1 MFYYKEISK
10 KIKEN
15 FNSKKLKLHEPIF
28 SLQEKKN
35 LAICINSGFVST
47 SLNGHFI
54 KKLENQIKKYTK
66 CKYVVCTINGVS
78 GLHASLLALDVKKND
93 EVLVPSLTFVA
104 TVNPVLYAGAIPHFV
119 DADIKN
125 FGVDF
130 KKLKAYLEL
139 ISYKKGAFF
148 YNKKTNR
155 RLKALINVHV
165 FGNPS
170 DIYKLKSLAKRY
182 NLKLI
187 EDATEALG
195 SFFKN
200 KHVGNFGDTGVFS
213 FNGNK
218 IITAGGGGA
227 VITNNKILYE
237 KISHLVSNA
246 KKKHKWEFIHDQTG
260 FNYRM
265 PNINAALVSAQ
276 FEKLKKI
283 LKIKRD
289 IFNTYKDIVSKFKEV
304 DLLAE
309 SKNSKSNYWLNTL
322 MLKDKKGKKDDFIKF
337 FFKEKIFVRPV
348 WKPLHTLIHLKK
360 FPRMNLQVTEYIY
373 KNSINLPSGPGIK
386 K

>member
-1 MFYYKEISK
+1 M
-10 KIKEN
+10 
-15 FNSKKLKLHEPIF
+15 
-28 SLQEKKN
+28 
-35 LAICINSGFVST
+35 
-47 SLNGHFI
+47 
-54 KKLENQIKKYTK
+54 
-66 CKYVVCTINGVS
+66 
-78 GLHASLLALDVKKND
+78 
-93 EVLVPSLTFVA
+93 PSLTFVA

-246 KKKHKWEFIHDQTG
+246 KKNTSGNLFMIKQ
-260 FNYRM
+260 
-265 PNINAALVSAQ
+265 ALTI
-276 FEKLKKI
+276 EC
-283 LKIKRD
+283 
-289 IFNTYKDIVSKFKEV
+289 
-304 DLLAE
+304 
-309 SKNSKSNYWLNTL
+309 
-322 MLKDKKGKKDDFIKF
+322 
-337 FFKEKIFVRPV
+337 
-348 WKPLHTLIHLKK
+348 LI
-360 FPRMNLQVTEYIY
+360 
-373 KNSINLPSGPGIK
+373 
-386 K
+386 